1 MHVHVDGQEFDP
13 SVKQIDKMKMT
24 TVDLVSNMS
33 FVLHA
38 SSLGVVA
45 IQTKKNESK
54 EIRTN
59 KNSFCIPK
67 Q

>member
-1 MHVHVDGQEFDP
+1 VHFDGQEFDP

-24 TVDLVSNMS
+24 TVDLVSIMS

-45 IQTKKNESK
+45 IQTKKK
-54 EIRTN
+54 
-59 KNSFCIPK
+59 
-67 Q
+67 